1 MTLRKGE
8 EANQRKASH
17 SKAED
22 KEASYVGDTVDV
34 VMKGKMTKGVVETV
48 EIVRILFALVIL
60 LMVTRNTR
68 DQRRTC
74 YAWTISAGPR

>member
-34 VMKGKMTKGVVETV
+34 VMKGKMTKGVVEMGDSKDS
-48 EIVRILFALVIL
+48 F
-60 LMVTRNTR
+60 
-68 DQRRTC
+68 
-74 YAWTISAGPR
+74 